1 MILKFIKLKNFRL
14 HKNTNIEFSK
24 NINYI
29 IGGNGQGKTSL
40 LEAIYYLCTTKNMN
54 QVSDVE
60 ALNFTE
66 NFFEIVGEFTE
77 YSNNKIR
84 IFFDRNSTRRQ
95 YFLMINKY
103 IKLLL

>member
-84 IFFDRNSTRRQ
+84 IFFDRNSNKKTV
-95 YFLMINKY
+95 FLNDKQIQ
-103 IKLLL
+103 